1 MKKLILILMFLLLPS
16 CTIIDIATSFG
27 GIMYHAIQLEKKVN
41 KAESI
46 CNKQCKSD
54 DKLSD
59 KWCECM
65 QPCMDSEDI
74 QVLFKRY
81 TGKNARYEW
90 DKFALTIK
98 EDGLFNIKVK
108 ECEDKSA
115 NN

>member
-1 MKKLILILMFLLLPS
+1 MKKLIIPMLLLLPS
-16 CTIIDIATSFG
+16 CTIIDIATGFG
-27 GIMYHAIQLEKKVN
+27 GIMYHARQLEKKVH

-54 DKLSD
+54 DNISD

-65 QPCMDSEDI
+65 QTCMDSEDI
-74 QVLFKRY
+74 QALFKKY
-81 TGKNARYEW
+81 KGKNAKYEY

-98 EDGLFNIKVK
+98 ENGIFNIRVK
-108 ECEDKSA
+108 ECEGKSS